1 MQALLASP
9 QHLALDVHDHQ
20 GQTPLTLAAI
30 SSCDVAEEQHSD
42 AMEASKAIVNSL
54 LDANATVDFPSVGG
68 QTALMLAAHNGL
80 IELVNVL
87 LEYEASPQMCDAN
100 GHNSLM
106 LATDS
111 NNDEM
116 TELLLKGDQA
126 TSLIA
131 ATSNEVPV
139 V

>member
-1 MQALLASP
+1 MQALLAAP

-20 GQTPLTLAAI
+20 GQTPLTLAVM
-30 SSCDVAEEQHSD
+30 SSCDVAKEQHSD
-42 AMEASKAIVNSL
+42 AIEASKDIVHSL

-87 LEYEASPQMCDAN
+87 LEYEASAQMCDAN
-100 GHNSLM
+100 GCNSLM
-106 LATDS
+106 LATAS
-111 NNDEM
+111 INDEM
-116 TELLLKGDQA
+116 VELLLRGDQA
-126 TSLIA
+126 TWLIA